1 MGSEQ
6 SKGKTIQDFLR
17 EYEEVRTE
25 YDNRM
30 GEVKIY
36 KKLTNSEIQVMS
48 KEKWFEQKSAYERF
62 TKKIQKRQSLNSE
75 NVAPILLTISKWT
88 FLTYSRRQ

>member
-1 MGSEQ
+1 MGGEQ
-6 SKGKTIQDFLR
+6 SKGKTIQDFHK

-36 KKLTNSEIQVMS
+36 KKIMNPEIQVMS
-48 KEKWFEQKSAYERF
+48 KEKWFEQKSTYE
-62 TKKIQKRQSLNSE
+62 KYCSKIEKRKSLHNE
-75 NVAPILLTISKWT
+75 NIAPLLLTISNL
-88 FLTYSRRQ
+88 FLF

>member
-1 MGSEQ
+1 MGQEQ
-6 SKGKTIQDFLR
+6 TKGKTIGDFLK
-17 EYEEVRTE
+17 EYQEVRTE

-36 KKLTNSEIQVMS
+36 KKLANPEIQVMS

-62 TKKIQKRQSLNSE
+62 QSKIRKRKGISSE
-75 NVAPILLTISKWT
+75 NVAPLLLTISK
-88 FLTYSRRQ
+88 FFFRS